1 MKTITTKKQVCNLTK
16 DKETLIYVDGTLV
29 VKLTSINGKKSGYDS
44 RVKFSVFNY
53 ANDLGLSYW
62 SRTAR
67 SIKQV
72 TEYINK

>member
-16 DKETLIYVDGTLV
+16 DKETLIYVNGILTIC
-29 VKLTSINGKKSGYDS
+29 LTSINGKKSGYDS

-62 SRTAR
+62 NNTAR

-72 TEYINK
+72 IEYINK